1 MTAEEWRVIRRK
13 RKTCRFFAA
22 DRSGPKPNRRR
33 SGSCPKRRTSLLRS
47 GLLQTWIEP
56 TFLRLQIDSD
66 RFALLIVR
74 SFLLFCCGE
83 GTATHN
89 LQRKVKIIFYFF
101 CKNRPIPAAFFF
113 MCFFS
118 TDKSK
123 RVEHK
128 ILPVTGFEPRISGI
142 GSDRS
147 ANWATTTDPFIFF
160 SSSHFFLI
168 LTDLRTKRE

>member
-1 MTAEEWRVIRRK
+1 MTAEAWRVIRRK

-101 CKNRPIPAAFFF
+101 VKIGQYRPP
-113 MCFFS
+113 FS
-118 TDKSK
+118 LCASFQQIKANVLNIKFCRWQDLNHGSLVLEATALPTEPQPLTLLSFLV
-123 RVEHK
+123 RV
-128 ILPVTGFEPRISGI
+128 
-142 GSDRS
+142 
-147 ANWATTTDPFIFF
+147 IFF
-160 SSSHFFLI
+160 
-168 LTDLRTKRE
+168 